1 MSRKLL
7 LAPDTPVR
15 DNNIGTLLNESGR
28 DSAAQERGTAVSEN
42 ATRNGKR
49 LRWRR
54 LLTGLRTQAN
64 SNRRSA

>member
-7 LAPDTPVR
+7 LAPDKPVS
-15 DNNIGTLLNESGR
+15 NNIGALLNESGR
-28 DSAAQERGTAVSEN
+28 DSVARERGTAASEH
-42 ATRNGKR
+42 ATQNGKR

-64 SNRRSA
+64 DRRTA

>member
-7 LAPDTPVR
+7 LAPEKPVL
-15 DNNIGTLLNESGR
+15 DNTIGALLNESGR
-28 DSAAQERGTAVSEN
+28 DSAAQERGTAISEN

>member
-7 LAPDTPVR
+7 LAPEKPVR
-15 DNNIGTLLNESGR
+15 DNNIGALLNESGR
-28 DSAAQERGTAVSEN
+28 GGLAQERGTAVSEN

>member
-7 LAPDTPVR
+7 LAPEKPVR
-15 DNNIGTLLNESGR
+15 DNNIGALLNESGR
-28 DSAAQERGTAVSEN
+28 DSAARERGTAVSEN

>member
-7 LAPDTPVR
+7 LAPDTAVR
-15 DNNIGTLLNESGR
+15 DNNIGTVLNESGR
-28 DSAAQERGTAVSEN
+28 DNVAQERGTAASEN

-64 SNRRSA
+64 GNRRSA

>member
-7 LAPDTPVR
+7 LAPDKPVR
-15 DNNIGTLLNESGR
+15 NGVSALLSESGR
-28 DSAAQERGTAVSEN
+28 DTVAQERDTVTSEN

-64 SNRRSA
+64 DRRTA

>member
-7 LAPDTPVR
+7 LAPEKPVR
-15 DNNIGTLLNESGR
+15 DNTIGSLLNESGR

-42 ATRNGKR
+42 AIRNGKR

>member
-7 LAPDTPVR
+7 LAPDEPVR
-15 DNNIGTLLNESGR
+15 DNNIGALLSESGR
-28 DSAAQERGTAVSEN
+28 DGVARERGTAASDS

>member
-7 LAPDTPVR
+7 LATDRPIRNDG
-15 DNNIGTLLNESGR
+15 IGLFVNESGR
-28 DSAAQERGTAVSEN
+28 DSVAKERGSAAGEN
-42 ATRNGKR
+42 TTPNAKR

-64 SNRRSA
+64 NRRTA

>member
-15 DNNIGTLLNESGR
+15 DNNIGALLNESGR
-28 DSAAQERGTAVSEN
+28 DSAAQERGAAVSEN

>member
-7 LAPDTPVR
+7 LAPDQPVH
-15 DNNIGTLLNESGR
+15 NNVGALLNESSR
-28 DSAAQERGTAVSEN
+28 DSVAQERGTAASEN
-42 ATRNGKR
+42 AIRNGKR

-64 SNRRSA
+64 SNRRTA

>member
-7 LAPDTPVR
+7 LAPDKPVS
-15 DNNIGTLLNESGR
+15 NSAGALLNDSGR
-28 DSAAQERGTAVSEN
+28 DSIAQERGTIASEIPI
-42 ATRNGKR
+42 RNGKR

-64 SNRRSA
+64 SNQRSA

>member
-7 LAPDTPVR
+7 LAPDQPVR
-15 DNNIGTLLNESGR
+15 NGVSALLSESGR
-28 DSAAQERGTAVSEN
+28 DSVAQERGTAVSDN

>member
-7 LAPDTPVR
+7 LAPDKPVR
-15 DNNIGTLLNESGR
+15 DGLGALLSESDR
-28 DSAAQERGTAVSEN
+28 DSVAQERGTAANEN

-64 SNRRSA
+64 SNRRTA